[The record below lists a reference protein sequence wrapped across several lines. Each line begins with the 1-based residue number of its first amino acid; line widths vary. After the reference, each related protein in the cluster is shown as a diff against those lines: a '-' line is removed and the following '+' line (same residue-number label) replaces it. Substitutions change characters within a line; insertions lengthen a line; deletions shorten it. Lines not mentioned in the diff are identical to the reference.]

1 MARILVVDDDQMVR
15 QTLRL
20 TLERAGHSVR
30 SARNGNEALDLARS
44 APFDLFIVDIIM
56 PEKEG
61 IQTIIELR
69 QTNPQARIIAI
80 SGGGRAGNFD
90 YLEVAR
96 RLGATLA
103 MRKPF
108 QPKQLIDAVAEC
120 LE

>member
-1 MARILVVDDDQMVR
+1 MARILVVDDEQLVR
-15 QTLRL
+15 QTLQRA
-20 TLERAGHSVR
+20 LERAGHTVR
-30 SARNGNEALDLARS
+30 LARNGNEALDLARG
-44 APFDLFIVDIIM
+44 APFDLFMIDIIM

-69 QTNPQARIIAI
+69 QTNPSARIIAM

-90 YLEVAR
+90 YLEVAS

-103 MRKPF
+103 LRKPF
-108 QPKQLIDAVAEC
+108 QSKQLIEAVQRC